1 MEEFLRFSIQSSW
14 SQNFGKFFPCH
25 IKIGSS
31 SVVGYG
37 SALVW
42 ALVFRWW
49 WLVVKCIISGCR
61 GEQVNILPGE
71 GGALPRIGGRHPL
84 QGPGRLKE
92 LLFFAMNHM
101 LRRTPTI
108 YWRTLT
114 DIYGSR
120 NNIVLGNYWTSEH
133 ILIKA
138 NRGLVMF
145 QSNISHTNL
154 VLIIPFV

>member
-1 MEEFLRFSIQSSW
+1 MYHHLWPLFTLKLVLFLFLRMA
-14 SQNFGKFFPCH
+14 
-25 IKIGSS
+25 
-31 SVVGYG
+31 
-37 SALVW
+37 ALVW

-154 VLIIPFV
+154 VLIIPFVQIPIVY